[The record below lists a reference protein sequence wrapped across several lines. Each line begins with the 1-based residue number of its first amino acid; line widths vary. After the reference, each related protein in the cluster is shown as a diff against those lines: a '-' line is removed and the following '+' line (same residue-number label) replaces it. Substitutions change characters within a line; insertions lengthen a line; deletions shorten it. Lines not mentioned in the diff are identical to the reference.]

1 MSDLDGK
8 LNRPMVDRSVP
19 HTARGGDT
27 LVPDSQAPLR
37 SISAESIPF
46 RPFSQFA
53 PVAVHEGN
61 LPHWQQPGGC
71 YFVTFRLADSLPAGV
86 LGQWREERTIWHRL
100 NPPPWTARQHAEY
113 EKRFIERES
122 EWLDAGHGS
131 CHLRDAR
138 LRALVQRSVLKF
150 DGTRYHVDAFVIM
163 PNHVHLLW
171 QLAEECE
178 LPKEL
183 KGLKGATARACN
195 VELGCAGAFWMEE
208 SYDRIVRNT
217 AELASFRNYIAEN
230 PAKAKL
236 RDGEFHLEVRNKLYV
251 REREEQ

>member
-1 MSDLDGK
+1 M
-8 LNRPMVDRSVP
+8 PV
-19 HTARGGDT
+19 TAVVTCGMRGCG
-27 LVPDSQAPLR
+27 R
-37 SISAESIPF
+37 WFSARCS
-46 RPFSQFA
+46 
-53 PVAVHEGN
+53 
-61 LPHWQQPGGC
+61 
-71 YFVTFRLADSLPAGV
+71 SL
-86 LGQWREERTIWHRL
+86 
-100 NPPPWTARQHAEY
+100 TA
-113 EKRFIERES
+113 
-122 EWLDAGHGS
+122 
-131 CHLRDAR
+131 
-138 LRALVQRSVLKF
+138 
-150 DGTRYHVDAFVIM
+150 RYHVDAFVIM
-163 PNHVHLLW
+163 PNHVHLQW

>member
-1 MSDLDGK
+1 MSDLEDNVKRTMG
-8 LNRPMVDRSVP
+8 DRSVP
-19 HTARGGDT
+19 PTTRGGDT
-27 LVPDSQAPLR
+27 LVPVSQAPLH
-37 SISAESIPF
+37 SIPIGSV
-46 RPFSQFA
+46 PFHPFDQFA

-61 LPHWQQPGGC
+61 LPHWQQSGAC

-86 LGQWREERTIWHRL
+86 LSQWREERTIWHRL
-100 NPPPWTARQHAEY
+100 NPPPWNSRQHAEY
-113 EKRFIERES
+113 EQRFIEREN

-131 CHLRDAR
+131 CHLREPR
-138 LRALVQRSVLKF
+138 LRALVQHSVLKF

-171 QLAEECE
+171 QLAEDGE

-195 VELGCAGAFWMEE
+195 VELGCSGAFWMEE
-208 SYDRIVRNT
+208 SYDRIVRNA
-217 AELASFRNYIAEN
+217 AELASFRTYIAEN

-236 RDGEFHLEVRNKLYV
+236 RDGEFHVELRNKLYV
-251 REREEQ
+251 REHEEQ